1 MNEPAGTEPVRT
13 EPTAG
18 GTDAPRS
25 GLRNPAAAVRGI
37 GAGGLAAEGI
47 VLLLAI
53 RPVQVLGAHLTGLA
67 VTVIVVL
74 AVLCL
79 ALAGLMRHAWAWWA
93 GAAVQVAL
101 VACGFVFHAS
111 LGVLGVIFG
120 LLWGYL
126 LWVRRSVLR

>member
-1 MNEPAGTEPVRT
+1 M
-13 EPTAG
+13 
-18 GTDAPRS
+18 
-25 GLRNPAAAVRGI
+25 
-37 GAGGLAAEGI
+37 
-47 VLLLAI
+47 LLLAI

-111 LGVLGVIFG
+111 LGVLGVILGFVG
-120 LLWGYL
+120 L
-126 LWVRRSVLR
+126 SVVGAAVGPALIGAGVWRCRTG